1 MIGNISTGTFA
12 GIWDEMKVNHG
23 SISMNQNFPK
33 YPKTLG
39 RLSTEFNMKWR
50 SLFNDWENCV
60 FGSTSGLNNKQI
72 WNKIA
77 VYITNSKRKEK
88 LKSEEFSHEGAPLY
102 DGRRE
107 SNDKFDRSSL
117 KSNNSVYSQYSLRSN
132 RELHSK
138 LQNFNEK
145 VDTIKD
151 KANSIQNETVLTQE
165 TCSNKEVLYD
175 NLKNETN
182 LLEMFKFKKDAAQ
195 NLLNKI
201 SNDFTAELD
210 KRRKSTGG
218 TLDYI
223 PCFGITQL
231 EQQDLI
237 SIKDYLM
244 EAFRDQH
251 HPLGVLN
258 SKISFCFY
266 TSYGCWKVKPTPIL
280 SSQAMKEW
288 ELISRR
294 IYCLVRKLF
303 PALPLES
310 ENCDG

>member
-1 MIGNISTGTFA
+1 
-12 GIWDEMKVNHG
+12 
-23 SISMNQNFPK
+23 
-33 YPKTLG
+33 
-39 RLSTEFNMKWR
+39 MKWR
-50 SLFNDWENCV
+50 SLFHDWENSV
-60 FGSTSGLNNKQI
+60 FGSTTGLNNKQI

-77 VYITNSKRKEK
+77 ISITNSKRKEK
-88 LKSEEFSHEGAPLY
+88 LKSEEFSHENLC
-102 DGRRE
+102 DSRRE

-117 KSNNSVYSQYSLRSN
+117 KSSNSVYSQYSLRSN

-138 LQNFNEK
+138 LHNFNEK
-145 VDTIKD
+145 IDNIQD
-151 KANSIQNETVLTQE
+151 KTNSLQNVNHE

-182 LLEMFKFKKDAAQ
+182 LLEIFKFKKDATQ
-195 NLLNKI
+195 LLDKI
-201 SNDFTAELD
+201 SNDFTGEFE

-218 TLDYI
+218 STLDYI

-237 SIKDYLM
+237 SIKDYLT

-266 TSYGCWKVKPTPIL
+266 TSYGCWKVKPTSIL

-288 ELISRR
+288 EMISKR
-294 IYCLVRKLF
+294 IYSLIRKLF

-310 ENCDG
+310 DNCDG

>member
-1 MIGNISTGTFA
+1 
-12 GIWDEMKVNHG
+12 
-23 SISMNQNFPK
+23 
-33 YPKTLG
+33 
-39 RLSTEFNMKWR
+39 MKWR
-50 SLFNDWENCV
+50 SLFQDWENSV
-60 FGSTSGLNNKQI
+60 FGSTNGLSNKQI

-77 VYITNSKRKEK
+77 IYITNSKRKEK
-88 LKSEEFSHEGAPLY
+88 LRKTEFSHENETMCEHG
-102 DGRRE
+102 RE

-117 KSNNSVYSQYSLRSN
+117 KSNNSVYSQYSIRSN
-132 RELHSK
+132 RELHTK
-138 LQNFNEK
+138 LKNFCENGDNTHSLSNEK
-145 VDTIKD
+145 LP
-151 KANSIQNETVLTQE
+151 SRE

-175 NLKNETN
+175 NLKNEAN
-182 LLEMFKFKKDAAQ
+182 LLEVFKFKKDVAQ
-195 NLLNKI
+195 NTFNQI
-201 SNDFTAELD
+201 SKDFSAEFE
-210 KRRKSTGG
+210 KRRKSTASA

-231 EQQDLI
+231 EQQNLV

-266 TSYGCWKVKPTPIL
+266 TSYGCWKVKPTSIL

-288 ELISRR
+288 EMISKR
-294 IYCLVRKLF
+294 IYCLIRKLF

-310 ENCDG
+310 DNCDG